1 MNEAEKTSSPEAVSV
16 DLTANQ
22 TIASVI
28 VPALQIENPEVF
40 ECATSS
46 RLQASENSLAA
57 IAPHQRLEIITLI
70 RALSSSNSN
79 LSERVTQ
86 LEQALTECLQAL
98 QIHKKRSRIAHTV
111 LAQKNDQ
118 LAAAQEQIQHQQALI
133 ATLTAQLQSS
143 QERAAHLEWEHYLT
157 QASYKEQ
164 SQQLIQTENTC
175 RELRTRLTR
184 QQHYTLQLKVA
195 LEKCLESK
203 SSYSESEADD
213 VDSIPTDLKSQ
224 ERFIQVQSFFS
235 KAESIPPWSAQPH
248 FNSGL
253 EPDWAESVL
262 LEDVQTS
269 DYQPPSDCLYCGDDT
284 TLLGTATIEP
294 CSQQTLQ
301 ELVIDASIV
310 PSELISTT
318 APEQPLNQ
326 DILAEVQLQDL
337 LNVLEI
343 EVTTDSLELPTSVA
357 PDSAISASVQLDQ
370 SLKSNLAEDLVDP
383 SESTAPA
390 ITQHPQS
397 SQQPINTSN
406 SNWPSPLVYPQHPH
420 KPKKSLAAIEL
431 PAFTQSRG

>member
-1 MNEAEKTSSPEAVSV
+1 MNEAEKTSSPEAVSI

-22 TIASVI
+22 IIASVI
-28 VPALQIENPEVF
+28 VPALPIENREVV

-46 RLQASENSLAA
+46 RLQANENCLAA
-57 IAPHQRLEIITLI
+57 IAPHQKLAIITLI
-70 RALSSSNSN
+70 QALSSNSN

-86 LEQALTECLQAL
+86 LEQALTECLQTL
-98 QIHKKRSRIAHTV
+98 QIHKKRSRIAHTM

-118 LAAAQEQIQHQQALI
+118 LAAAQEQIQHQQTLI

-203 SSYSESEADD
+203 SSYSESAADD

-248 FNSGL
+248 FNSEL

-284 TLLGTATIEP
+284 TLLETATLKP
-294 CSQQTLQ
+294 CSPQTSQ
-301 ELVIDASIV
+301 DVIDASLV
-310 PSELISTT
+310 PSKLISTT

-326 DILAEVQLQDL
+326 DVPAEVQLQDL

-343 EVTTDSLELPTSVA
+343 EVTADSLELPTSVT
-357 PDSAISASVQLDQ
+357 PDPAISASVQLDQ
-370 SLKSNLAEDLVDP
+370 SLNSNLAEDLVDS
-383 SESTAPA
+383 SELTSSP
-390 ITQHPQS
+390 ITQSPSQS

-406 SNWPSPLVYPQHPH
+406 SNWPSPLVYPPHPH

-431 PAFTQSRG
+431 PTFTQSRG

>member
-28 VPALQIENPEVF
+28 VPALQIENREVV

-46 RLQASENSLAA
+46 RFVASENCLAA
-57 IAPHQRLEIITLI
+57 IAPHQKLAIITLI
-70 RALSSSNSN
+70 QALSSNSN

-98 QIHKKRSRIAHTV
+98 QIHKKRSRIAHTM

-157 QASYKEQ
+157 QANYKEQ

-175 RELRTRLTR
+175 RELSTRLTR

-203 SSYSESEADD
+203 SSYSESEAE

-224 ERFIQVQSFFS
+224 ERFIQVHSFFS

-248 FNSGL
+248 FNSKL
-253 EPDWAESVL
+253 EPDWAESSL
-262 LEDVQTS
+262 LENVETS
-269 DYQPPSDCLYCGDDT
+269 DYDPILDCLYCEDDSSSS
-284 TLLGTATIEP
+284 LETATIEP
-294 CSQQTLQ
+294 CSQQTSQ
-301 ELVIDASIV
+301 DVIDASLV

-318 APEQPLNQ
+318 ALEQPLNQ
-326 DILAEVQLQDL
+326 DVLAEVQLQDL

-357 PDSAISASVQLDQ
+357 PYPAISASVQLND

-406 SNWPSPLVYPQHPH
+406 SNWLSPLVYPPHPH
-420 KPKKSLAAIEL
+420 KPKKSLATIEL
-431 PAFTQSRG
+431 PTFTQSRG